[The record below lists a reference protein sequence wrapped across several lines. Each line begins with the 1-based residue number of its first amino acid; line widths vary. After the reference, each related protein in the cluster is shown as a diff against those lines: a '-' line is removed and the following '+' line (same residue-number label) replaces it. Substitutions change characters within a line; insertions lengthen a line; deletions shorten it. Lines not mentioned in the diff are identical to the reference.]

1 MILNEKQQE
10 GLSLLK
16 QFTSSKSSK
25 FFLIKGSAGTGKS
38 TLINEFINWYQSA
51 KGLYLDDIVVT
62 APTNKAVRV
71 LRRMSNHDID
81 YKTLHS
87 LLGLRYKIDEQGNE
101 VFEKEKGVI
110 PTIYTYGCIIV
121 DEASMIDDFIFD
133 ELINQSADCK
143 IIFVGD
149 PAQIPPVNH
158 FHSKP
163 MLKDIQDKFGIESF
177 HLTEIVRQAES
188 NPIIKTSIAVR
199 QGSFKRRIADDRL
212 EDGTG
217 VVQLDLKNK
226 EMVYD
231 LIKQSF
237 CGTEF
242 SNNPDYA
249 KVIAWRN
256 STVDTFNN
264 LIRSFI
270 YYRGVN
276 KVVVG
281 EKLILNKPILEDKKV
296 IMFVNDDLMVTK
308 LDVVEDEFYGKPIK
322 YYDCQ
327 VERLYETSGPF
338 NIKILHEDSEKRYE
352 SILNSLKN
360 IAISA
365 PAKIK
370 SKSWSSFYKF
380 KEIFADVSYNYAIT
394 CHKSQGSTYTNAFV
408 CYSDITVNP
417 NIVEMQRILYT
428 AVTRPSKTLYII

>member
-1 MILNEKQQE
+1 MILNEKQTK
-10 GLSLLK
+10 GLELLK
-16 QFTSSKSSK
+16 NFTSSKSSK

-38 TLINEFINWYQSA
+38 TLINEYINWYQSA

-71 LRRMSNHDID
+71 LRRMSKHNID

-87 LLGLRYKIDEQGNE
+87 LLGLRYKIDEHGNE
-101 VFEKEKGVI
+101 IFEKEKGVV

-133 ELINQSADCK
+133 ELMNQVSDCK
-143 IIFVGD
+143 VIFVGD

-163 MLKDIQDKFGIESF
+163 MLKEVQDRFGIESF
-177 HLTEIVRQAES
+177 HLTDIVRQAES

-199 QGSFKRRIADDRL
+199 QGTFKRNISDERL
-212 EDGTG
+212 DDGTG
-217 VVQLDLKNK
+217 VIQLDLKNK
-226 EMVYD
+226 ERVYN
-231 LIKQSF
+231 LIRESF
-237 CGTEF
+237 CVKEF
-242 SNNPDYA
+242 SSNPDYA

-256 STVDTFNN
+256 STVDMFNN

-276 KVVVG
+276 KVVLG
-281 EKLILNKPILEDKKV
+281 EKLILNKPILEEKKV
-296 IMFVNDDLMVTK
+296 IMFVNDDLMVTE
-308 LDVVEDEFYGKPIK
+308 LDVKEDEFYGKPIK
-322 YYDCQ
+322 YYDCK
-327 VERLYETSGPF
+327 VERLYESSGSY
-338 NIKILHEDSEKRYE
+338 NIKILHEESIKRYE

-365 PAKIK
+365 PAKLK
-370 SKSWSSFYKF
+370 PKSWSSFYKF
-380 KEIFADVSYNYAIT
+380 KESFADVSYNYAIT
-394 CHKSQGSTYTNAFV
+394 CHKAQGSTYDNAFV